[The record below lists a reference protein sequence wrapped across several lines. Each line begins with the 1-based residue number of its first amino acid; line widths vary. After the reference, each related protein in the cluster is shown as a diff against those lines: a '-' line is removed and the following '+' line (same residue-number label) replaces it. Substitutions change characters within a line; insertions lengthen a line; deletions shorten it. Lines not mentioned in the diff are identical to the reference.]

1 MDFANEVVEVG
12 GVVVWGRDE
21 GELAVGDANA
31 DDGGCE
37 GAGDGIMMMTVFLAL
52 MIVGEPDAFVAADV
66 GGDA

>member
-21 GELAVGDANA
+21 GELAVGDADA

-37 GAGDGIMMMTVFLAL
+37 RAGNGIMVAVFLAL
-52 MIVGEPDAFVAADV
+52 MVVGEPDAFVAADV
-66 GGDA
+66 GGDAW